1 MSPRSQSPATTHY
14 EFIAHTGI
22 EDASAKQKL
31 KTVRSHVMRNYLHQQ
46 QRQSG
51 QSSKSIV
58 SERRQNKQRAR
69 SSRSASQDADSPKAA
84 GTTRNPQNQLA
95 PGYIGSFDVGLSGA
109 PHGKPITTV
118 PSDIAICFSFEQTRK
133 QTTLTSSPIVIGPKM
148 KPLLGYVPQ
157 QDVVSCLAELYFTC
171 VIRDKKDGYP
181 QPSFDTLNAKGETMR
196 VVQENLEM
204 CGSDVPDTVLFAINI
219 LAYGCSANHE
229 WNEALGH
236 VEALQRLVETRNGM
250 HNMEF
255 DLQRILTCSS
265 FFIAAELL
273 LPPQF
278 PLPLYPSPIPFNL
291 AFQDDAQ
298 IRAWR
303 TVKRFP
309 KNNSFVFDVV
319 MRMHQ
324 FGLAVSPEWTDKID
338 KCALSNLYF
347 EVMHTAVVVQLEEPW
362 QGQLQGGTQGRE
374 GSIMFKVWAAGL
386 PIYVGAA
393 LRHLRLR
400 RDSNAMRY
408 YHGPIFSR
416 IQTILDEN
424 GGHHAWPRGRSLEP
438 ILATLFYAL
447 EACAWDDPW
456 RTWCLHTMRKVSDLL
471 KLKNAEEFKK
481 VLDFFPTTERYQSL
495 TDDIWAEITHLSV
508 PSTLSCVL
516 HVFGQH

>member
-1 MSPRSQSPATTHY
+1 MSARSQSPATTHY

-46 QRQSG
+46 QRHSG
-51 QSSKSIV
+51 QSSKFIV
-58 SERRQNKQRAR
+58 SERRQSKQRAR
-69 SSRSASQDADSPKAA
+69 SSRSASQDADAPATSS
-84 GTTRNPQNQLA
+84 TTKNPHNQLA
-95 PGYIGSFDVGLSGA
+95 SGDYIGSFDGGFGGA
-109 PHGKPITTV
+109 PHRP
-118 PSDIAICFSFEQTRK
+118 E
-133 QTTLTSSPIVIGPKM
+133 M
-148 KPLLGYVPQ
+148 KTHLGYVPQ
-157 QDVVSCLAELYFTC
+157 QDVVSCLAQLYFTC
-171 VIRDKKDGYP
+171 VVRDKKNGFP

-196 VVQENLEM
+196 IVQETLEM
-204 CGSDVPDTVLFAINI
+204 CGSDVPDTILFAINI
-219 LAYGCSANHE
+219 LAYGCSTTHE
-229 WNEALGH
+229 WNEAVGH

-250 HNMEF
+250 RNMEF

-278 PLPLYPSPIPFNL
+278 PIPLYPCPTMFNL

-324 FGLAVSPEWTDKID
+324 LGLAVSPEWTDKID

-347 EVMHTAVVVQLEEPW
+347 EVMHSAVVVQLEEPW
-362 QGQLQGGTQGRE
+362 KGPLQGGTQGRE
-374 GSIMFKVWAAGL
+374 GSIMFRVWAAGL

-393 LRHLRLR
+393 LRHLRHR
-400 RDSNAMRY
+400 QSSNPMRY

-416 IQTILDEN
+416 IQAILDEN

-447 EACAWDDPW
+447 EACTWDDPW
-456 RTWCLHTMRKVSDLL
+456 RTWCLHTMCKVVDLL
-471 KLKNAEEFKK
+471 RLKTTDDFKK
-481 VLDFFPTTERYQSL
+481 VLDFFPTTERYQAL
-495 TDDIWAEITHLSV
+495 MRDVWQHITHLSV
-508 PSTLSCVL
+508 PGTLSGVSQVAG
-516 HVFGQH
+516 HH